1 MLALWQ
7 LVLGLFLLPN
17 QLSTGGFTGIATIIY
32 YIYNVPVGVTILV
45 LNIPFF
51 VISYLK
57 IGKGFLMRAIIGTIS
72 FSLFIDWFDKF
83 KPLTNDRFLACI
95 YGGIIVGLG
104 TAIILKSTASTGG
117 TELVS
122 NILKRFFP
130 HLKIGVSNMIM
141 DIIIVTANMIV
152 LQKVEIGLYSA
163 IGIYLYSKMIDVVF
177 EGVYF
182 TKLLIIISNN
192 SEEIS
197 KRISQEV
204 NRGVT
209 RITGKRNVYR

>member
-1 MLALWQ
+1 M
-7 LVLGLFLLPN
+7 
-17 QLSTGGFTGIATIIY
+17 
-32 YIYNVPVGVTILV
+32 YNVPVGLTILV
-45 LNIPFF
+45 LNVPFF

-95 YGGIIVGLG
+95 YGGMIVGIG
-104 TAIILKSTASTGG
+104 TAIILKSAASTGG

-122 NILKRFFP
+122 NILKKYFP

-163 IGIYLYSKMIDVVF
+163 IGIYIYSKMIDVVF

-197 KRISQEV
+197 SRIAKEV

-209 RITGKRNVYR
+209 RITW